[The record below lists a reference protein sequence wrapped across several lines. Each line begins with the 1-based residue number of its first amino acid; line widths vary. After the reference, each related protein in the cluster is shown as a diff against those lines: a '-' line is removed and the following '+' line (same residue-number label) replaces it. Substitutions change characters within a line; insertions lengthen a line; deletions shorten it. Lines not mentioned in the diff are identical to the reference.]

1 MPTLAQLR
9 KQSGMESAAI
19 SRGSNSDILISDS
32 RNRMRSTEIIER
44 KLQAALLSRG
54 NAARSGIGRSP

>member
-9 KQSGMESAAI
+9 KQAAPEASAI
-19 SRGSNSDILISDS
+19 SRGASAEVLVSDS

-44 KLQAALLSRG
+44 KLQAALLSRSST
-54 NAARSGIGRSP
+54 APSAIGRSP

>member
-9 KQSGMESAAI
+9 KQSGTEAVDN
-19 SRGSNSDILISDS
+19 SRSSNSDVLISDS

-54 NAARSGIGRSP
+54 SALRPESGRS

>member
-9 KQSGMESAAI
+9 KQIAPEASAI
-19 SRGSNSDILISDS
+19 SRGSNAEILVSDS

-44 KLQAALLSRG
+44 KLQAALFSRG
-54 NAARSGIGRSP
+54 SAARSGSGRTP